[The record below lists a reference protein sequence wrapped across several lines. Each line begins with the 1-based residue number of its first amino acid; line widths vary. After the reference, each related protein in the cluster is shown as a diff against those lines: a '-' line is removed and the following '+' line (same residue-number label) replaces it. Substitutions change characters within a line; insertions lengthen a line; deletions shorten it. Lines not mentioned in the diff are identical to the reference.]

1 MEPVEKASEGRR
13 SYSTPEGGLAMIRDD
28 ESSAR
33 ALGWTFVS
41 AGLTSGCD
49 RHGVTPE
56 TSVVTAQMTS
66 GDENSE
72 AEN

>member
-49 RHGVTPE
+49 RHGATPE
-56 TSVVTAQMTS
+56 SPLVTAQMTS
-66 GDENSE
+66 GDENSD